1 MTINSLQ
8 LNSSTP
14 CVGLGTQTF
23 NVVTAGLYTVAVTAT
38 IPYVASG
45 SSDTS
50 TTAATDPAASGLS
63 IVINQNGAP
72 ALTLANPSPTQP
84 SMGGGVR
91 LQCAASDVLTV
102 VFSSSAAADAVRN
115 AVKAIVNVFAG
126 E

>member
-50 TTAATDPAASGLS
+50 TTAASDPAASALS
-63 IVINQNGAP
+63 IIVNQNGSP
-72 ALTLANPSPTQP
+72 VLTLGSPSPTQP
-84 SMGGGVR
+84 SMGGSVR
-91 LQCAASDVLTV
+91 IQCAAADALTV
-102 VFSSSAAADAVRN
+102 VFSSSAAADAARN